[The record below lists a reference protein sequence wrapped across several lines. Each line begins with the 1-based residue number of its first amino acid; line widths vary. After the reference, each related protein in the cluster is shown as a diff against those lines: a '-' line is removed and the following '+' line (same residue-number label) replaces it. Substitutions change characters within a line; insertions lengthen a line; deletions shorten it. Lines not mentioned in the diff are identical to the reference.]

1 MASADVKADVKQQK
15 IKELVTKSCIFSY
28 EGPSKLE
35 LQCAEQ
41 QVCVSHLFFLV
52 IPANLAL
59 SIKNRAWGYFT

>member
-1 MASADVKADVKQQK
+1 MTSAGVKADVKQQK

-41 QVCVSHLFFLV
+41 QVCFFHLVLLI
-52 IPANLAL
+52 IPSNLAL